1 MAKINSVYVWFE
13 VYKGVARTVAEVFYS
28 TGNSKRF
35 YLSDAQGWPKTVSDF
50 VESHDGRKVNSQVT
64 EYADD

>member
-1 MAKINSVYVWFE
+1 MAKINSVSVWHE
-13 VYKGVARTVAEVFYS
+13 VYKGDARTIAEVFYS
-28 TGNSKRF
+28 TGNCKRF
-35 YLSDAQGWPKTVSDF
+35 YNSYSQSWPKTVSDF